1 MKNEQKNKPKKIC
14 HVCSKEK
21 KPYTVIL
28 RNNALDMI
36 TYLSAREKG
45 EICKRCDIYHAMTGA
60 FKDATDKE
68 FKDAEIARDFA
79 NMMFKWWTKDDKIYS
94 GDRYENNKAN
104 KRDWEGTAGISE
116 WAREYLSKK

>member
-1 MKNEQKNKPKKIC
+1 MSEKNKKIC
-14 HVCSKEK
+14 HVCGKEK
-21 KPYTVIL
+21 KPYTVLL

-45 EICKRCDIYHAMTGA
+45 EICQRCDQYHAMTNE

-68 FKDAEIARDFA
+68 FKDAEKAREFA
-79 NMMFKWWTKDDKIYS
+79 SMMFKWWTKDNELYCGNS
-94 GDRYENNKAN
+94 YEKYKVDD